1 MYNESGVHTCICH
14 LLELEQEYTCVHV
27 TLSCHGGEASH
38 INIICQTSHCHE
50 PIVHCIN
57 TCTC

>member
-38 INIICQTSHCHE
+38 INIICQTSHCHGLMY
-50 PIVHCIN
+50 IA
-57 TCTC
+57 